1 MLYDVWILFW
11 ERYKKKETQKVEVTS
26 RGESEMKDVLS
37 CNFQTFGFL
46 GVFFFCWSLVQLL
59 INNFGVVLTFFFW
72 LVHLLFL
79 GDGD

>member
-1 MLYDVWILFW
+1 LGKI
-11 ERYKKKETQKVEVTS
+11 KKKETQKVEVTS

-46 GVFFFCWSLVQLL
+46 VFFSVGLSCPIVNQQFWRRPH
-59 INNFGVVLTFFFW
+59 FFFW